1 MRPAGFSRRSFLH
14 LLTLALAGLPL
25 LAGCGAGR
33 LPGSSRPDYLMYVG
47 TYAAAEA
54 ESIFLY
60 RISGTGAL
68 TRLRA
73 EKAGPNPSFLAL
85 DSRHQYLYAA
95 NEVGQFEG
103 AASGFVSGFVSAFGI
118 NQQTGQLTALGR
130 QASVGA
136 APCYLSLSPDNQSA
150 LVANYT
156 GGNVALLP
164 LAPNGQLGPAA
175 ATAAHQGSGPNRE
188 RQEKPHA
195 HCIVP
200 DPAGRFAFAVD
211 LGIDQV
217 VGYRLDAAKG
227 QLQPLAAPAFMA
239 QPGAGPRH
247 LTFHP
252 NGRWAYLANELSST
266 ITALRY
272 DATAGTFAEVNTL
285 SALPTGFAAPNTAA
299 DIHVAPNGRFVYSSN
314 RGHNSL
320 AVFGVA
326 PETGRLTL
334 LQTVSTQGQMPRNFA
349 LSPDGRLLL
358 VANQNSNSIVTFRV
372 DSQTGLLT
380 ATGHTATVPKP
391 VSLQIVPDFIAR

>member
-1 MRPAGFSRRSFLH
+1 MRSAGFSRRNFLQFIA
-14 LLTLALAGLPL
+14 LALAGLPL

-33 LPGSSRPDYLMYVG
+33 LPASSPPDYLMYVG
-47 TYAAAEA
+47 TYAEAEA

-60 RISGTGAL
+60 RVSSTGAL

-103 AASGFVSGFVSAFGI
+103 AASGFVSAFGI
-118 NQQTGQLTALGR
+118 NQQTGQLTTLGR
-130 QASVGA
+130 QASGGA
-136 APCYLSLSPDNQSA
+136 APCYLSLSPDNQVA

-164 LAPNGQLGPAA
+164 LAPNGQLSPAA

-200 DPAGRFAFAVD
+200 DPAGQFAFAVD
-211 LGIDQV
+211 LGTDKV
-217 VGYRLDAAKG
+217 VGYRLDVTRD
-227 QLQPLAAPAFMA
+227 QLQPLATPAFTA

-252 NGRWAYLANELSST
+252 NGRWAYLANELTST
-266 ITALRY
+266 VTALRY
-272 DATAGTFAEVNTL
+272 DATAGTFTEVNTL
-285 SALPTGFAAPNTAA
+285 SALPAGFAAPNTAA

-326 PETGRLTL
+326 TEDGRLTL
-334 LQTVSTQGQMPRNFA
+334 LQTMNTQGQTPRNFA

-358 VANQNSNSIVTFRV
+358 VANQNSNSLVSFRV
-372 DSQTGLLT
+372 DAQTGLLT

-391 VSLQIVPDFIAR
+391 VSLQIVPNFLAR

>member
-1 MRPAGFSRRSFLH
+1 MRSAGFSRRSFLH
-14 LLTLALAGLPL
+14 LFALALASLPL

-33 LPGSSRPDYLMYVG
+33 LPASSPTDYLLYVG
-47 TYAAAEA
+47 TYAEAEA

-60 RISGTGAL
+60 RISGEGAL

-73 EKAGPNPSFLAL
+73 EKAGPNPSFITL

-103 AASGFVSGFVSAFGI
+103 AASGFVSAFGI

-130 QASVGA
+130 QASGGA
-136 APCYLSLSPDNQSA
+136 APCYLSLSPDNRAA

-156 GGNVALLP
+156 GGSVALLP
-164 LAPNGQLGPAA
+164 LAPNGQPGPAA
-175 ATAAHQGSGPNRE
+175 ASHAHQGAGPNRE

-195 HCIVP
+195 HCIIP

-252 NGRWAYLANELSST
+252 NGRWAYLANELSSA

-272 DATAGTFAEVNTL
+272 DAAAGTFTEVHTL
-285 SALPTGFAAPNTAA
+285 SALPAGFAAPNTAA

-326 PETGRLTL
+326 PDTGRLSL
-334 LQTVSTQGQMPRNFA
+334 LQTVSTQGQTPRNFA

-358 VANQNSNSIVTFRV
+358 VANQNSNSLVTFRV
-372 DSQTGLLT
+372 DAQTGLLT

-391 VSLQIVPDFIAR
+391 VSLQIIPDFMAR